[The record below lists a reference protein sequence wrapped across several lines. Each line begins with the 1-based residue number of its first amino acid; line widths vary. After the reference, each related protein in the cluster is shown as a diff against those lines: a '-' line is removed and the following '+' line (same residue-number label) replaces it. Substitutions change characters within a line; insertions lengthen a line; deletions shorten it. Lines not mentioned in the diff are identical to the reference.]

1 MFTIN
6 ALLSS
11 CSVLRSVADPG
22 EGPGMGPPYFY
33 TKLRPEGSKKILG
46 GPGSPRYAPL
56 LSKGLCDWPP
66 PPPLSQV
73 LDPALKM
80 DFCFG
85 SYILK

>member
-6 ALLSS
+6 ALLTS
-11 CSVLRSVADPG
+11 CSAHLRSVADQ
-22 EGPGMGPPYFY
+22 
-33 TKLRPEGSKKILG
+33 TKLRPEGPKKIWG

-56 LSKGLCDWPP
+56 LPKGLCDWPP
-66 PPPLSQV
+66 PPLSQG
-73 LDPALKM
+73 LEPALKM